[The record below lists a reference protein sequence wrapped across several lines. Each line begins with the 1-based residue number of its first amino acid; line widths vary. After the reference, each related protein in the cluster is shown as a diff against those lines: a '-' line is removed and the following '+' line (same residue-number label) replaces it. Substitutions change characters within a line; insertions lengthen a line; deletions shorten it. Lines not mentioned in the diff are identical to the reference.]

1 MIFSDLVGGKEEMLV
16 AWSEHV
22 QIKMMRSNDF
32 CVEMQVA
39 PEDEKDNF
47 FGNFYAC
54 KYRSKGKTKT
64 VGITEGNETN
74 MR

>member
-1 MIFSDLVGGKEEMLV
+1 MVFSDPVGRKGEMLV
-16 AWSEHV
+16 TWSEHA

-47 FGNFYAC
+47 GAT
-54 KYRSKGKTKT
+54 SMHAS
-64 VGITEGNETN
+64 TEAKEIQ
-74 MR
+74 R

>member
-1 MIFSDLVGGKEEMLV
+1 MIFSDPVGRKGEMLV

-47 FGNFYAC
+47 WATFMHASIEA
-54 KYRSKGKTKT
+54 KERQRQW
-64 VGITEGNETN
+64 E
-74 MR
+74 

>member
-22 QIKMMRSNDF
+22 QIEMMRSNDF

-47 FGNFYAC
+47 LATFMHAN
-54 KYRSKGKTKT
+54 
-64 VGITEGNETN
+64 TEAKE
-74 MR
+74 RQRQWE